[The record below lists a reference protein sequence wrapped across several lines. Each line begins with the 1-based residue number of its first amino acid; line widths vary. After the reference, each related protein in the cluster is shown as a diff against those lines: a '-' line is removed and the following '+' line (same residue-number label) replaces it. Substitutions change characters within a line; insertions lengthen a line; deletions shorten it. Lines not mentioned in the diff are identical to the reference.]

1 MDKQNSAPNVP
12 ENIGSLELE
21 GFKVIERDQA
31 IRIQDLSVPLIGK
44 YRGKERAKHSEL
56 YLIETESGLVKVL
69 GNTDLD
75 SRMAK
80 VVIGATVAII
90 YEGEFVTQKGNRMF
104 RCTVM
109 VKQSA

>member
-31 IRIQDLSVPLIGK
+31 IRIQDLSVPLIGR
-44 YRGKERAKHSEL
+44 YRGKERAKHSDL
-56 YLIETESGLVKVL
+56 YLIDTENGIVKVL

-80 VVIGATVAII
+80 VVVGTIVAVI
-90 YEGEFVTQKGNRMF
+90 YEGEFITQKGNRMF

-109 VKQSA
+109 VKHSS